1 MKNRFLALKNFNLP
15 AWAELLVIL
24 LVCALAYGLVI
35 PWLGFYWDDWA
46 FLFIRTQLGA
56 EGLTRYFA
64 TNRPFIAW
72 IPQVTIPLLGTTPW
86 KWHMFMLLVR
96 AASAISVWWVI
107 RLAWQKRRSI
117 ALWAA
122 LLFAVYPG
130 FDQQPI
136 AINYSDF
143 FLLFTFLMLSFG
155 LGILAVRTPRKNWW
169 LLLIALPLSAYNHL
183 ALEYFFLL
191 EFLRPVLMWLSLQ
204 DQELNRRRRLLRV
217 LAGWVPF
224 LLVWAGALIW
234 RFFIFDYQTNNYE
247 IGLLD
252 KLRAAPLAALWKLF
266 LTIAGDVFKVTLG
279 AWALPFTFP
288 DPAAFGQR
296 STLLYGGV
304 ILLVLLVGM
313 AAAAWQQKEEPEAKP
328 RTALGLMLVG
338 LFGILIAGWP
348 FWLTNLPVGLSFAS
362 SRFTLPFVLGVSL
375 FLSGLVHLLPLGSR
389 VQHAILAVLVALAA
403 GYQVVVATEYRR
415 DWNTQKNFLWQM
427 AWRAPAIEPGT
438 VIVANDT
445 PIRYASDNSLVAPLN
460 WMYSPNNRSETLDYM
475 FFYPSIRLE
484 TALKNLEPGMTIEKD
499 YLAAAFKGSTDQ
511 LVALVYSPP
520 GCLRVLD
527 PDLDPLNQMLPL
539 LIRQAAGLSQ
549 VDLIQQDSTQ
559 AAIPM
564 PGIFGDEPQHGW
576 CYYFEKA
583 DLARQMGDWELVSDL
598 GDTAFAQGDYP
609 NDPTERLVFIEGYAR
624 TGQWDKAREQTQ
636 EAAAIT
642 PLLQPVL
649 CRLWERI
656 GQDTATSIPAG
667 LLDAIRQ
674 ELECTANP

>member
-24 LVCALAYGLVI
+24 LVCVLAYGLVI

-96 AASAISVWWVI
+96 AASVVSVWWVI

-252 KLRAAPLAALWKLF
+252 QLCAAPLA
-266 LTIAGDVFKVTLG
+266 
-279 AWALPFTFP
+279 
-288 DPAAFGQR
+288 
-296 STLLYGGV
+296 
-304 ILLVLLVGM
+304 
-313 AAAAWQQKEEPEAKP
+313 
-328 RTALGLMLVG
+328 
-338 LFGILIAGWP
+338 
-348 FWLTNLPVGLSFAS
+348 
-362 SRFTLPFVLGVSL
+362 
-375 FLSGLVHLLPLGSR
+375 
-389 VQHAILAVLVALAA
+389 
-403 GYQVVVATEYRR
+403 
-415 DWNTQKNFLWQM
+415 
-427 AWRAPAIEPGT
+427 
-438 VIVANDT
+438 
-445 PIRYASDNSLVAPLN
+445 
-460 WMYSPNNRSETLDYM
+460 
-475 FFYPSIRLE
+475 
-484 TALKNLEPGMTIEKD
+484 
-499 YLAAAFKGSTDQ
+499 
-511 LVALVYSPP
+511 
-520 GCLRVLD
+520 
-527 PDLDPLNQMLPL
+527 
-539 LIRQAAGLSQ
+539 
-549 VDLIQQDSTQ
+549 
-559 AAIPM
+559 
-564 PGIFGDEPQHGW
+564 
-576 CYYFEKA
+576 
-583 DLARQMGDWELVSDL
+583 
-598 GDTAFAQGDYP
+598 
-609 NDPTERLVFIEGYAR
+609 
-624 TGQWDKAREQTQ
+624 
-636 EAAAIT
+636 
-642 PLLQPVL
+642 
-649 CRLWERI
+649 
-656 GQDTATSIPAG
+656 
-667 LLDAIRQ
+667 
-674 ELECTANP
+674 

>member
-1 MKNRFLALKNFNLP
+1 MKNRFQALKNLNLP
-15 AWAELLVIL
+15 AWAEPLVIL
-24 LVCALAYGLVI
+24 LVCVLAYGLVI

-72 IPQVTIPLLGTTPW
+72 IPQVTIPLLGTKPW
-86 KWHMFMLLVR
+86 KWHVFMLLVR
-96 AASAISVWWVI
+96 AASAVSVWWVI

-136 AINYSDF
+136 AINYSNF
-143 FLLFTFLMLSFG
+143 FLLFTFLMVSFG
-155 LGILAVRTPRKNWW
+155 LGILAVRSPRKKWW
-169 LLLIALPLSAYNHL
+169 LLLIALPLAAYNHL

-204 DQELNRRRRLLRV
+204 GQEIPRRQRIVRV
-217 LAGWVPF
+217 LAGWAPF
-224 LLVWAGALIW
+224 LLVWAGALVW

-252 KLRAAPLAALWKLF
+252 QLQAVPLAALWNLF

-313 AAAAWQQKEEPEAKP
+313 AAAAWQQKEEPEAKH

-338 LFGILIAGWP
+338 LFGMLIAGWP

-375 FLSGLVHLLPLGSR
+375 FLSGLVRLLPLGSR
-389 VQHAILAVLVALAA
+389 VQHAILAV
-403 GYQVVVATEYRR
+403 
-415 DWNTQKNFLWQM
+415 
-427 AWRAPAIEPGT
+427 
-438 VIVANDT
+438 
-445 PIRYASDNSLVAPLN
+445 
-460 WMYSPNNRSETLDYM
+460 
-475 FFYPSIRLE
+475 
-484 TALKNLEPGMTIEKD
+484 
-499 YLAAAFKGSTDQ
+499 
-511 LVALVYSPP
+511 
-520 GCLRVLD
+520 
-527 PDLDPLNQMLPL
+527 
-539 LIRQAAGLSQ
+539 
-549 VDLIQQDSTQ
+549 
-559 AAIPM
+559 
-564 PGIFGDEPQHGW
+564 
-576 CYYFEKA
+576 
-583 DLARQMGDWELVSDL
+583 
-598 GDTAFAQGDYP
+598 
-609 NDPTERLVFIEGYAR
+609 
-624 TGQWDKAREQTQ
+624 
-636 EAAAIT
+636 
-642 PLLQPVL
+642 
-649 CRLWERI
+649 
-656 GQDTATSIPAG
+656 
-667 LLDAIRQ
+667 
-674 ELECTANP
+674 

>member
-1 MKNRFLALKNFNLP
+1 MKNRFQALKNLNLP
-15 AWAELLVIL
+15 AWAEPLVIL
-24 LVCALAYGLVI
+24 LVCVLAYGLVI

-72 IPQVTIPLLGTTPW
+72 IPQITIPLLGTTPW

-96 AASAISVWWVI
+96 AASAVSVWWVI
-107 RLAWQKRRSI
+107 RLAWQKRRSV
-117 ALWAA
+117 ALWVA

-143 FLLFTFLMLSFG
+143 FLLFTFLMLSFS
-155 LGILAVRTPRKNWW
+155 LGILAVRAPRKKWW
-169 LLLIALPLSAYNHL
+169 LLLIALPLAAYNHL

-191 EFLRPVLMWLSLQ
+191 EFLRPVLLWYSLQ
-204 DQELNRRRRLLRV
+204 DLELTRKRRFLRV
-217 LAGWVPF
+217 LSGWAPF
-224 LLVWAGALIW
+224 LLVWVGVLVW

-247 IGLLD
+247 IGLLNQ
-252 KLRAAPLAALWKLF
+252 LQVAPQETISALL
-266 LTIAGDVFKVTLG
+266 LTIFTDLLKVTLG
-279 AWALPFTFP
+279 AWALPFGFP
-288 DPAAFGQR
+288 APAQFGLR

-304 ILLVLLVGM
+304 ILLVMLAGLT
-313 AAAAWQQKEEPEAKP
+313 AAIWQRRDATDAKP
-328 RTALGLMLVG
+328 STALGLMLAG
-338 LFGILIAGWP
+338 LYAMLIAGWP
-348 FWLTNLPVGLSFAS
+348 FWLTSLPVGLSFAA
-362 SRFTLPFVLGVSL
+362 SRFTLPFILGVSL
-375 FLSGLVHLLPLGSR
+375 FLAGLVCLLPVGCR
-389 VQHAILAVLVALAA
+389 VQHTILAALVALAA
-403 GYQVVVATEYRR
+403 GYQVTVATEYRR

-445 PIRYASDNSLVAPLN
+445 PIRFASDNSLVSPLN
-460 WMYSPNNRSETLDYM
+460 WMYAPENHGDTLDYM

-484 TALKNLEPGMTIEKD
+484 TALKNLEPGMPVEKD

-511 LVALVYSPP
+511 LVALVYNPP

-539 LIRQAAGLSQ
+539 LIRQAAGLSK
-549 VDLIQQDSTQ
+549 VDLIQPDSAQ
-559 AAIPM
+559 ATVPM
-564 PGIFGDEPQHGW
+564 PEIFGSEPPHGW

-583 DLARQMGDWELVSDL
+583 DLARQQGDWELVADL
-598 GDTAFAQGDYP
+598 GDVAYNQGDYP
-609 NDPTERLVFIEGYAR
+609 NDPTERLVFIEGYAH
-624 TGQWDKAREQTQ
+624 TGRWEKAVQQTQ
-636 EAAAIT
+636 EAAAVT

-656 GQDTATSIPAG
+656 GQDTASSIPSG
-667 LLDAIRQ
+667 LLDEIQQ